1 MKNNTKVRLH
11 LSKQLFESLTKQVLA
26 ETKMKKEA
34 LGGYTEVKMPKENK
48 AAEKM
53 TDKMQKMEE
62 VNAQAATNKMSK
74 IKEVNAQ
81 ADTKKMQKMHE
92 KMSSKEKMA
101 KGMYKEDMGAP
112 NQEKT
117 VKITLDEYIGGDPG
131 MYEVGKWACDLIPA
145 LKNLGTT
152 GEDAQTYVDLGSAI
166 VSLATIGTAVLGVT
180 LAVQKDNIKAAAK
193 KLISFVGG
201 KKGVKEGAN
210 TDQELAQAVAKLP
223 KDTVAKIA
231 QKGGGAA
238 PAANAGQNTLKEY
251 EHHYEVRNG
260 QCRRYNDEGDY
271 EVVSMSYCR

>member
-26 ETKMKKEA
+26 EAKMKKEA
-34 LGGYTEVKMPKENK
+34 LGGYTEVKMPKANK
-48 AAEKM
+48 SAEKM
-53 TDKMQKMEE
+53 TDKMQKMKE

-101 KGMYKEDMGAP
+101 KGMYKEDMQQAP
-112 NQEKT
+112 GQEKT
-117 VKITLDEYIGGDPG
+117 VKISLDEYIGGDPG

-152 GEDAQTYVDLGSAI
+152 GDPGQTYVDLGSAI

-201 KKGVKEGAN
+201 KKNMEEGAN
-210 TDQELAQAVAKLP
+210 TDQELAAAVAKLP

-231 QKGGGAA
+231 QKSGAAEGGA
-238 PAANAGQNTLKEY
+238 L
-251 EHHYEVRNG
+251 
-260 QCRRYNDEGDY
+260 
-271 EVVSMSYCR
+271 

>member
-26 ETKMKKEA
+26 EAKMTKEA

-53 TDKMQKMEE
+53 TNKMQKMEE
-62 VNAQAATNKMSK
+62 VNAQSATKKMSK

-101 KGMYKEDMGAP
+101 KGMYKEDMQQAP
-112 NQEKT
+112 GEEKK
-117 VKITLDEYIGGDPG
+117 VKITLDEWTGGDPG
-131 MYEVGKWACDLIPA
+131 MYEIGKWACDMIPA
-145 LKNLGTT
+145 LKGLGTQ
-152 GEDAQTYVDLGSAI
+152 GLDQTYVDLGSAI

-231 QKGGGAA
+231 QKAGGAA
-238 PAANAGQNTLKEY
+238 PMADQGAL
-251 EHHYEVRNG
+251 
-260 QCRRYNDEGDY
+260 
-271 EVVSMSYCR
+271 